1 VRTIVAPIM
10 AALVMTPSVPPAT
23 YRCTVTRKVDPD
35 GPWSEQRIRDGQWS
49 VVVRDEEPT
58 ATLSRCSFAPP
69 RKAVTCDHYAVDRV
83 EADAHVG
90 VRKYYVFRSQ
100 YDVQIFTDLSFVEN
114 NGRGSVSYGRCQMS
128 PE

>member
-1 VRTIVAPIM
+1 MRTIVAPVIV
-10 AALVMTPSVPPAT
+10 ALVMIRSSPPAT
-23 YRCTVTRKVDPD
+23 YRCRVAKKVDPD
-35 GPWSEQRIRDGQWS
+35 GVWSEQRIRDGQWS
-49 VVVRDEEPT
+49 LVVRDEERT
-58 ATLSRCSFAPP
+58 ATLSRCSFAPSQ
-69 RKAVTCDHYAVDRV
+69 KAVTCDKYVVDRV
-83 EADAHVG
+83 EADTHVG